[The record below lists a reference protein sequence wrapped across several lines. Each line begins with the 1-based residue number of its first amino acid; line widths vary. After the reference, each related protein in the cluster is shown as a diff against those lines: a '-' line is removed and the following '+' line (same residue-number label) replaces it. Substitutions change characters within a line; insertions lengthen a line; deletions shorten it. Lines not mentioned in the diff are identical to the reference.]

1 MAKRLLV
8 AVDDSD
14 ASRRAVHY
22 VGFLAGMIT
31 DLHSTLLH
39 VRPGA
44 SPYGED
50 AAREQD
56 PSAGSGPKHFEDG
69 REGASAALLRRFRM
83 LLEGM
88 GGQVQRIEAVS
99 RTCQEGVA
107 KTILDYGYETRCD
120 AIVAGRRGLSAL
132 KTAFL
137 GSVSSTLFEH
147 SFALPIWIVGS
158 ETPNQRILVAV
169 DSSECSLRAV
179 AHVAHMFHGNA
190 DLIFHFFHVIPSL
203 TESCGIDFG
212 HEPKR
217 LEREGRRGVHH
228 CIDHFCA
235 KATGLFKAA
244 DLRPDQIEIE
254 VTERLL
260 NPGKGIVAE
269 IERGDFGT
277 VVMGRRGMGRSFF
290 TGSVSRYVMERAAH
304 ATLWLVP

>member
-1 MAKRLLV
+1 MTKRLLV

-22 VGFLAGMIT
+22 AGFLAGMVPG
-31 DLHSTLLH
+31 LHTTLLH
-39 VRPGA
+39 VLPGA
-44 SPYGED
+44 IPCAAD

-56 PSAGSGPKHFEDG
+56 PKAGSRPRHLADA
-69 REGASAALLRRFRM
+69 RDSASAALLRRFREV
-83 LLEGM
+83 LEEM
-88 GGQVQRIEAVS
+88 GVGIDRIETLS
-99 RTCQEGVA
+99 RACTEGVA

-132 KTAFL
+132 KAAFL

-147 SFALPIWIVGS
+147 SFALPVWIVGS
-158 ETPNQRILVAV
+158 EAPNQRFLVAV

-179 AHVAHMFHGNA
+179 EHVAHMFQGQV
-190 DLIFHFFHVIPSL
+190 DLVFHFFHVVPSL
-203 TESCGIDFG
+203 AESCGIDFG
-212 HEPKR
+212 HEPRR
-217 LEREGRRGVHH
+217 LEREGRRGVRH

-235 KATGLFKAA
+235 KATDLFKAA

-269 IERGDFGT
+269 IDRGGYGT
-277 VVMGRRGMGRSFF
+277 VVMGRRGMSRSFF
-290 TGSVSRYVMERAAH
+290 TGSVSRYVMERAGKT
-304 ATLWLVP
+304 TLWLVP